1 MSRGA
6 GSPRSSARSVLAAL
20 SVCGPAWWWVGSYQG
35 CSEALHGLARG
46 RRRRRRRRRSGGRWG
61 CGACTRR
68 WESTYN
74 HTYIHARTT
83 CTAPLGQRASSGG
96 RGHTHA
102 RRHPFSTRCQES
114 ESPSISKNRR
124 AIRPYSNSTLL
135 LFRHYGG
142 GVGAGRAAVRIGMGY
157 GVAGARHHPRRACPS
172 LGGRTLT
179 FFTTARPPPAYVR
192 TYAHGPERLLRR
204 GSGRRA
210 AAGAPRHR
218 ARGTRG
224 GRPVSGE
231 RRAAGTVPA
240 EPTMP
245 QDLGAIL
252 RFSPKPF

>member
-1 MSRGA
+1 VQGHLVRRPGRCWRRCLSVGLPGGGWARTRAAARRCTASRGGGGDGDGDGEVAADGGGAERARGA
-6 GSPRSSARSVLAAL
+6 GN
-20 SVCGPAWWWVGSYQG
+20 
-35 CSEALHGLARG
+35 LH
-46 RRRRRRRRRSGGRWG
+46 
-61 CGACTRR
+61 TII
-68 WESTYN
+68 

-192 TYAHGPERLLRR
+192 TRTARR
-204 GSGRRA
+204 GCCGGAAGGVRPQVHPGIVRGARA
-210 AAGAPRHR
+210 AAG
-218 ARGTRG
+218 
-224 GRPVSGE
+224 
-231 RRAAGTVPA
+231 
-240 EPTMP
+240 
-245 QDLGAIL
+245 L
-252 RFSPKPF
+252 